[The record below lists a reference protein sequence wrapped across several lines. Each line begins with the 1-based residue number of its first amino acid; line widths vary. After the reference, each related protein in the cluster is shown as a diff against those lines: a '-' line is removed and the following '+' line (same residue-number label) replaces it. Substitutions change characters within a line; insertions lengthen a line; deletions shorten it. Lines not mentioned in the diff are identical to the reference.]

1 MLHANPSLKMPVIT
15 RNQRNN
21 VSVVKPTVATVT
33 QPSMLQLANNDRTI
47 STLFIDKIKTLLAN
61 CEREVFKENRMIV
74 ALEIYKSINKDLD
87 KIILAEG
94 VKKWIK
100 FVCIIADKIDEFDS
114 DYRIGEWD
122 NIDKK
127 LVETF
132 IDEINRAKIYTLNI
146 IKNYSEDALSDI
158 VLKTKERFAA
168 FESQRPRRNIKRV
181 DYTGMDSIEPECEF
195 TDIWFDTTIKEDP
208 DYEFDEDDEDD
219 EDEDQIRFA
228 RVHPELSTEEKNEL
242 KEHLSQIVDNHR
254 VRRNVAHVNYTG
266 MDMNEEDVG
275 QIHIN
280 KRWFEDGKVKYI
292 WKSYSLSQANE
303 IGDEDYVDDA

>member
-208 DYEFDEDDEDD
+208 DYEFDEDDED
-219 EDEDQIRFA
+219 EDQIRFA